1 MFPRCLLSTI
11 SSPFAFVPNV
21 NMNVTF
27 VRVGYFIGHNTL
39 QKAKKQFGVNVA
51 TVTGQGLG
59 AIIAGYVANN
69 KTRSSHWTKG
79 PPVRSNEKAYR
90 TLGDAVSLLNA
101 KAKRMTTL
109 ANPNKSIHTG
119 NPLLDMVGNIPTAHN
134 VSNIKNSSIFV

>member
-1 MFPRCLLSTI
+1 M
-11 SSPFAFVPNV
+11 
-21 NMNVTF
+21 
-27 VRVGYFIGHNTL
+27 
-39 QKAKKQFGVNVA
+39 QKAKKKFGVNVA

-90 TLGDAVSLLNA
+90 TLRDAVSLLNA

-109 ANPNKSIHTG
+109 ANPNKSIHTR
-119 NPLLDMVGNIPTAHN
+119 NPIVDIAGNILNAHN